1 VLSGV
6 LTALVTA
13 KSGPDGVFGVKRK
26 KSQKTVFERSRASHV
41 AYRVLCQVVLSTTM
55 TGSKSEDMMCSMP
68 AVFAMITHRTYEST
82 SREQQQ
88 RTAEVIVDWQQ

>member
-1 VLSGV
+1 
-6 LTALVTA
+6 
-13 KSGPDGVFGVKRK
+13 
-26 KSQKTVFERSRASHV
+26 
-41 AYRVLCQVVLSTTM
+41 M